1 MMLKVTPYF
10 EYMPWWY
17 YSADTRY
24 PEKWNRQIWRSGK
37 VTPYRLP
44 SYTDKPVLPP
54 PKPPAKPAQPVPYD
68 WAKSKLTEPAALA
81 SGTGAQLIPRREGL
95 GGWADNILTKPTLPP
110 ELMNLSPEEF
120 SRRMDEMTD
129 GNNPPVPPVPPVRQK
144 PRLPAEILEM
154 LKPPPV
160 PGEGDP
166 IDELDAMVGL
176 GSVKDQVK
184 KTLSLIKLGKARDAA
199 GLPRLEL
206 THHLVFTGNPGTG
219 KTTVAR
225 IIGRIYRNMGLLK
238 SGHLVEVDRGD
249 LIASYT
255 GQTPPLVKEVVE
267 RATDGVL
274 FIDEA
279 YSLAQARDGHDNYGA
294 EAIATLLKL
303 MEDRRG
309 RLVVIAA
316 GYRAEMATFINSNP
330 GLVSRFKTFI
340 DFPDYTA
347 TELMEILQNICT
359 AAGCQMS
366 MDAMRKAAEVMMKM
380 DHAQN
385 PGNGRAV
392 RNLFEEC
399 FARQALRLAEREQYG
414 TVDLTMIEA
423 GDVPAFEEMRM

>member
-1 MMLKVTPYF
+1 KVAEERNLLDPDQVSQILYKARKNQIIWRGDRRPMMLKVTPYF

-44 SYTDKPVLPP
+44 SYTDKAVLPP
-54 PKPPAKPAQPVPYD
+54 PKPPAKPAQPVPYDWAKSVLTKPPAKPAQPVPYD
-68 WAKSKLTEPAALA
+68 WAKSKLTEPAPPPGTMLA
-81 SGTGAQLIPRREGL
+81 RLMSPPENWATEIMKYSEPGAVLKYGPM
-95 GGWADNILTKPTLPP
+95 PP

-120 SRRMDEMTD
+120 SRRMDAMTD

-144 PRLPAEILEM
+144 SRLPAEILEM

-255 GQTPPLVKEVVE
+255 GQTAPLVKDVVE

-330 GLVSRFKTFI
+330 GLASRFKTFI
-340 DFPDYTA
+340 DFPDYTSE
-347 TELMEILQNICT
+347 ELMEILLNICT

-366 MDAMRKAAEVMMKM
+366 MDAMRK
-380 DHAQN
+380 
-385 PGNGRAV
+385 
-392 RNLFEEC
+392 
-399 FARQALRLAEREQYG
+399 
-414 TVDLTMIEA
+414 
-423 GDVPAFEEMRM
+423 

>member
-1 MMLKVTPYF
+1 MVKT
-10 EYMPWWY
+10 
-17 YSADTRY
+17 ADLMRL
-24 PEKWNRQIWRSGK
+24 GK
-37 VTPYRLP
+37 
-44 SYTDKPVLPP
+44 
-54 PKPPAKPAQPVPYD
+54 
-68 WAKSKLTEPAALA
+68 E
-81 SGTGAQLIPRREGL
+81 
-95 GGWADNILTKPTLPP
+95 
-110 ELMNLSPEEF
+110 
-120 SRRMDEMTD
+120 
-129 GNNPPVPPVPPVRQK
+129 RQK
-144 PRLPAEILEM
+144 QGMPHIP
-154 LKPPPV
+154 
-160 PGEGDP
+160 
-166 IDELDAMVGL
+166 
-176 GSVKDQVK
+176 
-184 KTLSLIKLGKARDAA
+184 
-199 GLPRLEL
+199 L

-330 GLVSRFKTFI
+330 GLASRFKTFI
-340 DFPDYTA
+340 DFPDYTSE
-347 TELMEILQNICT
+347 ELMEILLNICT
-359 AAGCQMS
+359 EAGCQMS
-366 MDAMRKAAEVMMKM
+366 MDAMRKAAAVMMKI

-399 FARQALRLAEREQYG
+399 VARQALRLSERGQYG

-423 GDVPAFEEMRM
+423 NDVPELEDMKL